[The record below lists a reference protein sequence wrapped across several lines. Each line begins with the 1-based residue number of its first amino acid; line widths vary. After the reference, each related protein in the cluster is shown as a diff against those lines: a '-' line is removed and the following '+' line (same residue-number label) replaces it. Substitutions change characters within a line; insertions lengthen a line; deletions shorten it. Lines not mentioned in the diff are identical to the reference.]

1 MSSTWYVYIVRCSD
15 DTLYT
20 GITTD
25 VGRRVAEHNVDD
37 RLAARYTRARRPV
50 IVAYAE
56 PAADRAAAA
65 RRGAAIKPM
74 NRREKTALLQRYP
87 LLPAE

>member
-1 MSSTWYVYIVRCSD
+1 MNSTWYVYIVRCSD

-25 VGRRVAEHNVDD
+25 VGRRVAEHNDDD

-50 IVAYAE
+50 SLAYTEAAE
-56 PAADRAAAA
+56 DRAAAA
-65 RRGAAIKPM
+65 RREAAIKQM
-74 NRREKTALLQRYP
+74 NRREKIALLRRDG
-87 LLPAE
+87 